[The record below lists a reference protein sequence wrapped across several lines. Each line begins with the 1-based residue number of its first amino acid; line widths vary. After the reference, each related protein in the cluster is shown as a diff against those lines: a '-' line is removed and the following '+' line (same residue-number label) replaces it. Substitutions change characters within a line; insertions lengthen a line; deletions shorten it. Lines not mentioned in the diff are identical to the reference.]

1 MKRIALFGFAALLM
15 MGSMAGAQPVELDEI
30 AATIFAAEAPDCA
43 DPVGTPEPMFVQ
55 EPYWTCGS
63 CSVSACQGLGIGD
76 YCGRNASGV
85 RKYCF
90 AGTACTGEGELN
102 RRCSCLAVEGIL
114 P

>member
-1 MKRIALFGFAALLM
+1 MNRIALFGFAALLM
-15 MGSMAGAQPVELDEI
+15 MGSMAGAQTAEIDKI
-30 AATIFAAEAPDCA
+30 AAGIFAADAAEMPGCPDLI
-43 DPVGTPEPMFVQ
+43 GTPKPEFVQ

-90 AGTACTGEGELN
+90 AGSACTGEGELN
-102 RRCSCLAVEGIL
+102 RRCSCLAVEG
-114 P
+114 